1 MQTNTILSL
10 VGACLIAASGCSKK
24 EEKEAE
30 PIAPVQVTAAAQQSI
45 RRIVA
50 ADGVLWP
57 QDQANVVPKI
67 SAPVQKFLVNRGDH
81 VQQGQLLAV
90 LENRDLAAATAES
103 KGQFDQS
110 ESNLRS
116 TQAAAVPEA
125 VMKAQTDVD
134 AARQT
139 EDAAKRLLDNRQK
152 LFEQGALARKLVDDA
167 QVAYAQAH
175 SQFLSAQE
183 HLRALQ
189 SVGKQEQI
197 AGAAA
202 QVEAARGHLQN
213 AQAQVEYTQIRS
225 PITGVIADRPL
236 YAGEVPAPGSP
247 LLTVMDISRVVAR
260 VNVPQAQAALVKV
273 GNPATITAAD
283 SGLSAPGTVI
293 VVSPA
298 TDPNSTTL
306 QVWVR
311 ADNPGERLKP
321 GASVRAAIVTATIPN
336 AVVVPT
342 AALLPGSEGGTAV
355 MVIGADSVA
364 HEKKVE
370 VGAREPDKVQILSGA
385 APGDQVV
392 VAGGV
397 GLQDKAKV
405 RIVKPGEKDE
415 DEKAGKDEKKDEG
428 KSKEK

>member
-1 MQTNTILSL
+1 MNGKRTLSL
-10 VGACLIAASGCSKK
+10 AALCLLAMSGCSKK

-30 PIAPVQVTAAAQQSI
+30 PIAPVQVTAATQESI
-45 RRIVA
+45 RRMVT

-57 QDQANVVPKI
+57 KDQANVVPKI
-67 SAPVQKFLVNRGDH
+67 SAPVARFLVNRGDH
-81 VQQGQLLAV
+81 VKQGQLLAV

-103 KGQFDQS
+103 KGQLDQS

-116 TQAAAVPEA
+116 TQAVAVPEA
-125 VMKAQTDVD
+125 VVKAQTDVD

-167 QVAYAQAH
+167 QVAYTQAH
-175 SQFLSAQE
+175 SQYLAAQE

-213 AQAQVEYTQIRS
+213 AQAQVEYTQVRS
-225 PITGVIADRPL
+225 PISGVIADRPL
-236 YAGEVPAPGSP
+236 YAGEVPAPGTP

-260 VNVPQAQAALVKV
+260 VNVPQSQAAFVKI

-283 SGLSAPGTVI
+283 SGLSTPGKVI

-298 TDPNSTTL
+298 TDPNSTTV
-306 QVWVR
+306 QVWVQ
-311 ADNPGERLKP
+311 ADNPAEKFKP
-321 GASVRAAIVTATIPN
+321 GASVRAAIVTGTIPD

-355 MVIGADSVA
+355 MVVGADSTA

-370 VGAREPDKVQILSGA
+370 VGVREPDKVQILSGA
-385 APGDQVV
+385 VAGDQVV
-392 VAGGV
+392 VMGGV

-415 DEKAGKDEKKDEG
+415 DEKAGKGEK
-428 KSKEK
+428 